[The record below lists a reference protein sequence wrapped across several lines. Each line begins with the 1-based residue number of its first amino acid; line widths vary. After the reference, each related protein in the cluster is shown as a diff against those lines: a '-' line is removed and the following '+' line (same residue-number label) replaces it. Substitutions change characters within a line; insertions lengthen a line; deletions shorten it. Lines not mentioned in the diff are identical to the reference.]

1 MVSKIEHEGLACD
14 VMPNGEIG
22 LSGIAPFDMIVRLD
36 YETGIIGEQWSE
48 WRLLHAGT
56 NIDDWSWEYAKDH
69 AESYGHYEGEEDD
82 DDFDI
87 ANCSAT
93 VYWYN
98 PDLSESHIN
107 GGSPNG
113 EICQMLKQMEVITD
127 TGYTPEIFELLH
139 LPDEKTLQEFL
150 NEYL

>member
-1 MVSKIEHEGLACD
+1 MVSKIEHEGLECD

-36 YETGIIGEQWSE
+36 YETGIIGEQWCE

-56 NIDDWSWEYAKDH
+56 NIEDWSWDYAKDH

-87 ANCSAT
+87 ANCCAS

-127 TGYTPEIFELLH
+127 TGHTPEIFELLH

>member
-1 MVSKIEHEGLACD
+1 MVSKIEHEGLTCH
-14 VMPNGEIG
+14 VMSNGEIE

-36 YETGIIGEQWSE
+36 YETGIIGEQWCE
-48 WRLLHAGT
+48 WRLLHGGT
-56 NIDDWSWEYAKDH
+56 NIDDWSWDHAKDH
-69 AESYGHYEGEEDD
+69 AESYGHYEDEEDD

-87 ANCSAT
+87 ANCSAS

-139 LPDEKTLQEFL
+139 LPDEKALQEFL
-150 NEYL
+150 KEYR

>member
-1 MVSKIEHEGLACD
+1 MVSKIEHEGLTCH
-14 VMPNGEIG
+14 VMSNGEIE

-36 YETGIIGEQWSE
+36 YETGIIGEQWCE

-56 NIDDWSWEYAKDH
+56 NIDDWSWDHAKDH
-69 AESYGHYEGEEDD
+69 AESYGHYEDEEDD

-87 ANCSAT
+87 ANCCAS

-127 TGYTPEIFELLH
+127 KGYTPEIFELLH